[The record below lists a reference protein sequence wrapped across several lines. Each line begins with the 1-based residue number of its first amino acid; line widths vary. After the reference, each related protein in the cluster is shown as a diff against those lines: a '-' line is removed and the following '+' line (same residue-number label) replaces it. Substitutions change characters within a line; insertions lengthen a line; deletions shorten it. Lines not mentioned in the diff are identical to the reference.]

1 MLLLTVFTFERS
13 LTTTAAYA
21 ETFAQWTQGFESAL
35 LLVSIVA
42 SFLALAALFLVIYPL
57 LPFSV
62 GYLKALVFGAY
73 LVALFLV
80 GVGADERLIITLPEL
95 LIGRAVYY
103 LSVPVL
109 IGIYLDL
116 KQHARPA
123 SDAKPYLE
131 RLRTQINIAGAIAS
145 ILAPAI
151 YASVAKSP
159 VVTSYFDLLNQLAK
173 TT

>member
-1 MLLLTVFTFERS
+1 MKRADRGES
-13 LTTTAAYA
+13 LVELIIAMAILGTAMV
-21 ETFAQWTQGFESAL
+21 T
-35 LLVSIVA
+35 IVA
-42 SFLALAALFLVIYPL
+42 SFLALGLLFLVVYPL
-57 LPFSV
+57 LPFGV

-73 LVALFLV
+73 LGALFLV
-80 GVGADERLIITLPEL
+80 GVGADERLIVTLPQL

-116 KQHARPA
+116 KQHSPRPQSDPVA
-123 SDAKPYLE
+123 DAKPYLE
-131 RLRTQINIAGAIAS
+131 RLRTQINVVGAIVS
-145 ILAPAI
+145 ILAPAV

-159 VVTSYFDLLNQLAK
+159 VVTSYFDLLNQLVK